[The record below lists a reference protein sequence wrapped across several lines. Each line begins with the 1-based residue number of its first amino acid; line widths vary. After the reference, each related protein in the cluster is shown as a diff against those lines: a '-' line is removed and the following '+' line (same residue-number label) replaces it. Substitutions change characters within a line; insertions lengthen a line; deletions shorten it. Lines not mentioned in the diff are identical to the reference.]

1 LIADADHVARCDGA
15 SAESHTA
22 DEKEHDSMTQTLL
35 RRRLRAFDSGGLFFR
50 VLTKF

>member
-1 LIADADHVARCDGA
+1 
-15 SAESHTA
+15 
-22 DEKEHDSMTQTLL
+22 MTETLL